1 MSFPNQEGFLFFP
14 MILKKGKGQP
24 GSFRKDVLPADTS
37 PARFRALSAHLRPV
51 LACPRGA
58 SRVIRRIAVLSRHP
72 MGREPRCPG
81 ALPCPAPAP
90 CLQVQTT
97 KKAQVSNALKT
108 STSGM
113 KWGLE
118 QSWLRAW
125 AWWSTCSLHK
135 CGRPPSECL

>member
-24 GSFRKDVLPADTS
+24 GSFRKDVLPVDTS
-37 PARFRALSAHLRPV
+37 PAQFRALSAHLRPV

-58 SRVIRRIAVLSRHP
+58 SRVIRRIAVLPRHP
-72 MGREPRCPG
+72 MGREPCCPG

-108 STSGM
+108 STSRHEVGPGAELAQSL
-113 KWGLE
+113 GLVE
-118 QSWLRAW
+118 HVFSAQMWQATL
-125 AWWSTCSLHK
+125 
-135 CGRPPSECL
+135 